1 MSRFLQ
7 LRLLWRRATAHPG
20 FTLVALATL
29 AVGIGANVAIF
40 TVVNTVL
47 LRPLPIP
54 DSERLV
60 MLRHAAPGLTQL
72 DELPLSDALYF
83 FHAEESRTLDSV
95 AVFRDLQASF
105 TGPENPQRVQAARV
119 TASFFDVMRTL
130 PRIGRA
136 FTLEDDRPGAAP
148 VAVLADG
155 LWRTRFGADPDVVG
169 TVVDIDGASVE
180 VVGVMPP
187 GFSFSRPNAE
197 LWMPIALDR
206 VQEVPA
212 DAPGATG
219 PTVALITL
227 AIATAMALRAS
238 GAWRLWSPL
247 IGIAVGTVVAA
258 LFGAYDPQPL
268 LDAAWAGIPDGSGFP
283 GFDFTPGAE
292 FWALLP
298 VFVVITLVGGIKNIG
313 DSVAMQGA
321 SRRRPRVTDFRLV
334 QGSLNT
340 NGLGILLS
348 GFAGTP
354 PTTVFS
360 STSVSLASLTGV
372 ASRNVGYVIGAAFVV
387 LALFPKL
394 PALILTIPN
403 PVMGAFLLTAIAL
416 LFVAGVRTVIQDG
429 LDARKMLVVGI
440 AFSLGAGIE
449 TQTIFD
455 DLIGGTWGRLL
466 DNGLLIGAV
475 AAVVMTLFLD
485 LTSPRTGG
493 RLQSKLHNDSLAEI
507 DAFVREIAG
516 SLGWNEDS
524 TERLRSAAEETLM
537 SLLPEGDDGEAEE
550 APRLIVVARPET
562 GTVEMEFLAVFDEE
576 NLEDRL
582 AYLEEES
589 EGLQEGEISLR
600 LLRHYASSVHHQKYY
615 GLDIVTVQ
623 VKGSR

>member
-1 MSRFLQ
+1 MQAGGVNDAIQYEADDSC
-7 LRLLWRRATAHPG
+7 PP
-20 FTLVALATL
+20 LVALSVGLQGVML
-29 AVGIGANVAIF
+29 AVAPLVLVVAI
-40 TVVNTVL
+40 TSKAGGQD
-47 LRPLPIP
+47 
-54 DSERLV
+54 DSY
-60 MLRHAAPGLTQL
+60 
-72 DELPLSDALYF
+72 LSW
-83 FHAEESRTLDSV
+83 
-95 AVFRDLQASF
+95 AVFAALIIAGVLTALQA
-105 TGPENPQRVQAARV
+105 T
-119 TASFFDVMRTL
+119 
-130 PRIGRA
+130 RIGR
-136 FTLEDDRPGAAP
+136 LGAGHILIMGATP
-148 VAVLADG
+148 NFVAVSVLALEG
-155 LWRTRFGADPDVVG
+155 GGPSLLASLIVVASLFYLALAIWLPLLRRIITPVVSG
-169 TVVDIDGASVE
+169 TVLMLLAVTI
-180 VVGVMPP
+180 
-187 GFSFSRPNAE
+187 
-197 LWMPIALDR
+197 LPIALDR

-429 LDARKMLVVGI
+429 LDARKMLVVGL

-507 DAFVREIAG
+507 DAFVRETAG
-516 SLGWNEDS
+516 SLGWNEDA
-524 TERLRSAAEETLM
+524 TARRRSAAEETLM
-537 SLLPEGDDGEAEE
+537 SLLPEGDGGEAEE
-550 APRLIVVARPET
+550 APRLIVVARPEA

>member
-1 MSRFLQ
+1 MQAGGVNDAIQYEADDSC
-7 LRLLWRRATAHPG
+7 PP
-20 FTLVALATL
+20 LVALSVGLQGVML
-29 AVGIGANVAIF
+29 AVAPLVLVVAS
-40 TVVNTVL
+40 TSKAGGQD
-47 LRPLPIP
+47 
-54 DSERLV
+54 DSY
-60 MLRHAAPGLTQL
+60 
-72 DELPLSDALYF
+72 LSW
-83 FHAEESRTLDSV
+83 
-95 AVFRDLQASF
+95 AVFAALIIAGVLTALQA
-105 TGPENPQRVQAARV
+105 T
-119 TASFFDVMRTL
+119 
-130 PRIGRA
+130 RIGR
-136 FTLEDDRPGAAP
+136 LGAGHILIMGATP
-148 VAVLADG
+148 NFVAVSVLALEG
-155 LWRTRFGADPDVVG
+155 GGPSLLASLIVVASLFYLALAIWLPLLRRIITPVVSG
-169 TVVDIDGASVE
+169 TVLMLLAVTI
-180 VVGVMPP
+180 
-187 GFSFSRPNAE
+187 
-197 LWMPIALDR
+197 LPIALDR

-429 LDARKMLVVGI
+429 LDARKMLVVGL

-507 DAFVREIAG
+507 DAFVRETAG
-516 SLGWNEDS
+516 SLGWNEDA
-524 TERLRSAAEETLM
+524 TARRRSAAEETLM
-537 SLLPEGDDGEAEE
+537 SLLPEGDGGEAEE
-550 APRLIVVARPET
+550 APRLIVVARPEA